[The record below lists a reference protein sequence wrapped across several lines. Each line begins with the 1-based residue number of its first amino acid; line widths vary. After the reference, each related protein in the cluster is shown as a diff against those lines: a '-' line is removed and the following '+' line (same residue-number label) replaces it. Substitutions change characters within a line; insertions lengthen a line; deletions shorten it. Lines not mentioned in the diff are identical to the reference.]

1 MASQKQRSRATQAAI
16 LEAAASAFSEQGYDA
31 TGVAEICARAAVS
44 KGAFY
49 HHFASKQAVF
59 LALIGAWLDD
69 LETGLARLDSDDRA
83 VPDRLLAM
91 SHAFQG
97 FLTSQPQQL
106 ALILEFWTQ
115 ASRDETMRQAV
126 LSSYH
131 TFLKFFIDL
140 ISVGVAEGTL
150 APIDPTTGGQVLLS
164 LTSGLFFQGLLDPTG
179 ADWGEVAENSIQTV
193 LASMRRTS

>member
-1 MASQKQRSRATQAAI
+1 MASQQQRSEATQAAI
-16 LEAAASAFSEQGYDA
+16 LEAAAAAFSEQGYDA
-31 TGVAEICARAAVS
+31 TAVAEICDRAGVS

-49 HHFASKQAVF
+49 HHFSSKQAVF
-59 LALIGAWLDD
+59 LALIGAWLEE
-69 LETGLARLDSDDRA
+69 LEQALSGFDADDRP
-83 VPDRLLAM
+83 VPERLLAM

-97 FLTSQPQQL
+97 LLTSRPQQL

-115 ASRDETMRQAV
+115 ASRSETMRQAV

-131 TFLKFFIDL
+131 SFLALFIDL
-140 ISVGVAEGTL
+140 ISAGVAEGTL
-150 APIDPTTGGQVLLS
+150 APIDPATGGQVLLS

-193 LASMRRTS
+193 LASMRRRS